1 MKRDRLYPQDGE
13 CFLCHTSS
21 DIHNHHVYPGN
32 GRREV
37 SEREGCVVQLC
48 AAHHNM
54 SNYGVHFDRRL
65 DAWLRADCQ
74 RRWERREG
82 LSGEEA
88 HDAFR
93 KVFGISYL

>member
-1 MKRDRLYPQDGE
+1 MGDRLYPQNNE
-13 CFLCHTSS
+13 CFICHTPF

-48 AAHHNM
+48 AMHHNM
-54 SNYGVHFDRRL
+54 SNRGVHFDRRL

-74 RRWERREG
+74 RRWEQREG
-82 LSGEEA
+82 LSGDEA